1 MIEEALTTYILAQ
14 AGITALISRRF
25 GFDEMP
31 LGTELPYLTAGCISN
46 VLTHTHQ
53 GQNAGESP
61 IYQITAYAATRK
73 TARSLAEAVKAALCD
88 FSGTMGGLEVAY
100 ITLLNDLPDTL
111 SNSDGTVKI
120 HAVALEFQIDY
131 YKE

>member
-1 MIEEALTTYILAQ
+1 
-14 AGITALISRRF
+14 
-25 GFDEMP
+25 
-31 LGTELPYLTAGCISN
+31 
-46 VLTHTHQ
+46 
-53 GQNAGESP
+53 
-61 IYQITAYAATRK
+61 
-73 TARSLAEAVKAALCD
+73 
-88 FSGTMGGLEVAY
+88 MGGLEVAY